1 MFFYKN
7 NAIAQWAIGGGGS
20 SGRSSGAPRELNF
33 FLVSYLTDR
42 NGKILSA
49 NSISTFLHF

>member
-1 MFFYKN
+1 MCFYKI
-7 NAIAQWAIGGGGS
+7 NAIAQWAMGGGGS
-20 SGRSSGAPRELNF
+20 SGRSSRAPRELKF
-33 FLVSYLTDR
+33 FLVSYMTHR